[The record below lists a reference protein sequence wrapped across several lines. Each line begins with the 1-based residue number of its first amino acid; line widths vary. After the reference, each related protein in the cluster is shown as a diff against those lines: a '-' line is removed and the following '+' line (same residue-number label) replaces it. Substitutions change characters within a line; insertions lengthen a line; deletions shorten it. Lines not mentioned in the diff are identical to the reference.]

1 MFILL
6 PPSEGKAFPADADPV
21 EFGSLALPA
30 LADARREMVAALVEL
45 CAGPAETA
53 ASALGLSEGQRGELD
68 HNRDLL
74 KGPAA
79 PAAQLYRGVLYDALG
94 LAELQEARADDAE
107 SLTLY
112 QAARE
117 KLLIFSGLWGVLRPE
132 DRIPRY
138 RCSAGVKLPGI
149 GSVAAFWR
157 RELARPLAESIGDR
171 LVVDLRSSA
180 YTGMWKPNGIKNPQ
194 RVVTVRVLHERS
206 VGGKVQRTIVSHFNK
221 ATKGRLTRAL
231 LRSGEQPDT
240 ADRLAGLLRELG
252 YTAERPAPAAIDLVV
267 REL

>member
-6 PPSEGKAFPADADPV
+6 PPSEGKAVPADADPV
-21 EFGSLALPA
+21 DFGSLALPA
-30 LADARREMVAALVEL
+30 LASARQRAVSALAGL
-45 CAGPAETA
+45 CAGPADTA
-53 ASALGLSEGQRGELD
+53 ASVLGLSEGQRGELD

-74 KGPAA
+74 KAPAA

-94 LAELQEARADDAE
+94 LSQLSEARDAE

-117 KLLIFSGLWGVLRPE
+117 RLLIFSGLWGVLRPD

-138 RCSAGVKLPGI
+138 RCSAGVKLPGV
-149 GSVAAFWR
+149 GSVSALWR
-157 RELARPLAESIGDR
+157 RELAGPLAQLVGDR

-180 YTGMWKPNGIKNPQ
+180 YAGMWRAPGNPE
-194 RVVTVRVLHERS
+194 RAVTVRVLHERT
-206 VGGKVQRTIVSHFNK
+206 VGGTVRRTVVSHFNK
-221 ATKGRLTRAL
+221 ATKGRLALAL
-231 LRSGEQPDT
+231 LRSGEMPSTPD
-240 ADRLAGLLRELG
+240 RFAGLLRDLG
-252 YTAERPAPAAIDLVV
+252 HPAEQRGPGAIDLVV